1 MWESEMK
8 DRLKVMGNIAVL
20 KLIAGRPGDAD
31 TGLILHG
38 ADECFAL
45 AEVLIQA
52 GDKIKENEE
61 NLPFEDL
68 RARKNFRP

>member
-1 MWESEMK
+1 MWGSEMK

-20 KLIAGRPGDAD
+20 KLITGRPGDAD

-38 ADECFAL
+38 ANACYEL
-45 AEVLIQA
+45 AEALVQA
-52 GDKIKENEE
+52 GDKIKDNEE
-61 NLPFEDL
+61 NLSFEDV